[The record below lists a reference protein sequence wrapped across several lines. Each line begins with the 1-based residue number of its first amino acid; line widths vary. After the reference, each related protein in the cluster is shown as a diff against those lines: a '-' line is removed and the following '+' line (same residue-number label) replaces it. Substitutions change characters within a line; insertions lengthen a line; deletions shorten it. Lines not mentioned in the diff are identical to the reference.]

1 MLALLV
7 VLLTVLDRIGAL
19 QNTWRL
25 HCDESQT
32 VAHLNLTPIKDSKF
46 TKISIKCED
55 EDGDF
60 KNGNEIMIEIQGKH
74 LTLFNAVSTVHT
86 SLHYRA
92 YNKLQQR
99 NANQHMYKNML

>member
-32 VAHLNLTPIKDSKF
+32 VAHLNLQIKVIKDSKF

-60 KNGNEIMIEIQGKH
+60 KNGNEIMVENPSPVQGILEKI
-74 LTLFNAVSTVHT
+74 LPKGLQN
-86 SLHYRA
+86 LPEGRA
-92 YNKLQQR
+92 
-99 NANQHMYKNML
+99 